1 MTCGAGHQEHQGAK
15 GKPMD
20 TKNAERDTLGVSVNL
35 VVGGSSLTN
44 VNSLK
49 SDAQAVGFTQHF

>member
-1 MTCGAGHQEHQGAK
+1 MTCGAGHQEHQGTK

-20 TKNAERDTLGVSVNL
+20 GDTLGVSVKQ

-44 VNSLK
+44 VSSLK